1 MTSSKFDTV
10 PAAANDAHTTFPP
23 FSATRYAAIIDSEVK
38 LGALRSSKA
47 DIDRA
52 KLWGLESES

>member
-1 MTSSKFDTV
+1 MTSKFDTL
-10 PAAANDAHTTFPP
+10 PAAANDTHTTFPP
-23 FSATRYAAIIDSEVK
+23 FSKTRYAAIIDSEVQ
-38 LGALRSSKA
+38 LGALRSARA